1 LVFFV
6 LDCRYP

>member
-1 LVFFV
+1 V